1 MQNLKQRTKT
11 VALVAA
17 MALMLSPFVASAQ
30 GGGLFG
36 LGKTPTET
44 TENGGIMNRSGTGGY
59 NLNNQQF
66 GSDNGGYQLSNQTF
80 GQETPVGSGIAI
92 LMLAGAGYAA
102 MKSRNKKSNK

>member
-17 MALMLSPFVASAQ
+17 MALMLSPLAVSAQ

-36 LGKTPTET
+36 MGQAPTET
-44 TENGGIMNRSGTGGY
+44 TESGGIMNRNGAVGY
-59 NLNNQQF
+59 NLSNQQF
-66 GSDNGGYQLSNQTF
+66 GSDNGGYQLTNQTF
-80 GQETPVGSGIAI
+80 GQTTPMGSGLAI
-92 LMLAGAGYAA
+92 LVLAGAGYAA

>member
-66 GSDNGGYQLSNQTF
+66 GRKPRWVVESPSLCWQ
-80 GQETPVGSGIAI
+80 VR
-92 LMLAGAGYAA
+92 A
-102 MKSRNKKSNK
+102 MPQ

>member
-44 TENGGIMNRSGTGGY
+44 TENGGIMNRSDTH
-59 NLNNQQF
+59 
-66 GSDNGGYQLSNQTF
+66 
-80 GQETPVGSGIAI
+80 
-92 LMLAGAGYAA
+92 
-102 MKSRNKKSNK
+102 